1 MGSTRYIM
9 SMGELTRKD
18 NSLCFRKNGKNVY
31 IPVENT
37 KEIFC
42 FNEVSINTKLLDFLS
57 QNNIIVHFFNYY
69 GGYSGTY
76 YPRDHY
82 LSGKLLVKQ
91 VGKYNDD
98 RMSIARPIVRGI
110 GLNIYELLY
119 HYYKHDKK
127 DVKETIDWIKSD
139 FLKSVEQAEDVKEL
153 MAYEGEVWMRFY
165 DNFRYFLPDDFVMN
179 KRVKRPPDN
188 PINALISFGNTLLYT
203 KTISAIYQTHLDQ
216 RISFLH
222 EPSEGRFSLSLDISE
237 VFKPV
242 IVYRTIFDLVNNR
255 KLQVEKHFDKNVNYC
270 ILNEDGRKIFVQAF
284 EDRMESVFMHPLLK
298 RKVSYRTALKLDCY
312 KLICSIF
319 TKRRYVM
326 KKELN
331 YNYAFLFYDVGEK
344 RVQKVFKICKKYLSH
359 YQKSVFRGDMTPSR
373 FISLRAEL
381 KKVINEDEDF
391 ICIVKLKNN
400 SVFGEEVLGNG
411 GELTGEDLII

>member
-1 MGSTRYIM
+1 M

-18 NSLCFRKNGKNVY
+18 NSLCFRKDGKNVY

-57 QNNIIVHFFNYY
+57 QNNIIIHFYNYY

-91 VGKYNDD
+91 VLKYEND
-98 RMSIARPIVRGI
+98 RMSVARAIVKGI
-110 GLNIYELLY
+110 GLNIYEVLY
-119 HYYKHDKK
+119 HYYKHGKK
-127 DVKETIDWIKSD
+127 EVKETTDWIKSD
-139 FLKSVEQAEDVKEL
+139 FIRLVEQSRDVKEL

-165 DNFRYFLPDDFVMN
+165 ADFKYFLPEDFVMN

-188 PINALISFGNTLLYT
+188 PINALVSFGNTLLYT

-222 EPSEGRFSLSLDISE
+222 EPSEGRFSLSLDLSE

-242 IVYRTIFDLVNNR
+242 IVFRTIFDQVNNHR
-255 KLQVEKHFDKNVNYC
+255 LQVEKHFEKNLNYC
-270 ILNEDGRKIFVQAF
+270 ILNEEGRKIFVKAF
-284 EDRMESVFMHPLLK
+284 EERMESVFEHSRLK
-298 RKVSYRTALKLDCY
+298 RKVTYRTALKLDCY
-312 KLICSIF
+312 KLIKNILED
-319 TKRRYVM
+319 
-326 KKELN
+326 KEFVP
-331 YNYAFLFYDVGEK
+331 FL
-344 RVQKVFKICKKYLSH
+344 
-359 YQKSVFRGDMTPSR
+359 
-373 FISLRAEL
+373 L
-381 KKVINEDEDF
+381 KE
-391 ICIVKLKNN
+391 
-400 SVFGEEVLGNG
+400 GM
-411 GELTGEDLII
+411 